1 MRTSLTRA
9 IAGVAVATAA
19 VVAVAG
25 AANASGSTST
35 PRKATTLSIVAA
47 KSAITVG
54 QVDTIGGALKSH
66 GTPLAHRII
75 VLDRFRDKKWQP
87 IEEKFTGKFGGVSFG
102 VKPSVSTAYKLVF
115 RGGEVYAPTHSGVV
129 VVRVNKPKTATA
141 LSIAESASTIVK
153 GATDTISGTLTAESK
168 ALPKRWVWIAAV
180 VSGKVH
186 PLRARLTGATGSVT
200 FTVKPAATTTYE
212 LLYRGSPV
220 LAATAS
226 STVTTTVTPAP
237 ASA

>member
-9 IAGVAVATAA
+9 IAGVAIATAA
-19 VVAVAG
+19 VGAIAG
-25 AANASGSTST
+25 AANASSSTST

-75 VLDRFRDKKWQP
+75 ILDRFRDKKWQP
-87 IEEKFTGKFGGVSFG
+87 IEEKFTGKFGGVDFV

-115 RGGEVYAPTHSGVV
+115 RGGDVYAPTHSGVV
-129 VVRVNKPKTATA
+129 LVRVNKPKTATA
-141 LSIAESASTIVK
+141 LSIAEPENTIVK
-153 GATDTISGTLTAESK
+153 GSTDTISGGLTADSK
-168 ALPKRWVWIAAV
+168 ALPKRWVWLAD
-180 VSGKVH
+180 VSKGKAH
-186 PLRARLTGATGSVT
+186 LLRARLTGVKGDVA
-200 FTVKPAATTTYE
+200 FTVKPASTTTYE
-212 LLYRGSPV
+212 LVYRGTPV

-226 STVTTTVTPAP
+226 TTVTTTVTPAP

>member
-9 IAGVAVATAA
+9 MAGVAIVTATVA
-19 VVAVAG
+19 AVAG
-25 AANASGSTST
+25 AATASSTST
-35 PRKATTLSIVAA
+35 PRKATTLSIVEA
-47 KSAITVG
+47 KTAITVG
-54 QVDTIGGALKSH
+54 QVDTVGGALKSH

-87 IEEKFTGKFGGVSFG
+87 IEEKFTGKFGGVAFV
-102 VKPSVSTAYKLVF
+102 VKPSVSTAYRLVF
-115 RGGEVYAPTHSGVV
+115 RGGDVYAPTHSGAV

-141 LSIAESASTIVK
+141 LSIKESKPAITKGSTDAIT
-153 GATDTISGTLTAESK
+153 GGLTAGGK
-168 ALPKRWVWIAAV
+168 ALPNRWVWLADV
-180 VSGKVH
+180 VNGKVH
-186 PLRARLTGATGSVT
+186 PLRARLTGTTGVVK

-226 STVTTTVTPAP
+226 TTVTTTVTPAP